1 LTQADAGRWVA
12 VGRVGRRHGLT
23 GAFVVELPSDDPER
37 FAQGASVYVG
47 REPATVVE
55 SKRSGGRL
63 VIRLDR
69 DVSRGSALEL
79 PVSELPPAGG
89 DSYYVFALIGLSA
102 VEEGGRA
109 LGRVRDV
116 VPGVANDVLE
126 LEGGV
131 ALPMVQDCVRAV
143 DIEGGR
149 IVIAPG
155 FVPES

>member
-1 LTQADAGRWVA
+1 VA

-37 FAQGASVYVG
+37 FAVGAIVYAD

-55 SKRSGGRL
+55 SKRSGGRV

-69 DVSRGSALEL
+69 EVARGATLEL

-89 DSYYVFALIGLSA
+89 DRYYVFQLVGLEV
-102 VEEGGRA
+102 VEEGGRP

-116 VPGVANDVLE
+116 TPGVANDVLE

-131 ALPMVQDCVRAV
+131 AFPMVEDCVRLV

-155 FVPES
+155 FALES

>member
-1 LTQADAGRWVA
+1 VA

-37 FAQGASVYVG
+37 FAVGATVYAD

-69 DVSRGSALEL
+69 GVARGTTLEL
-79 PVSELPPAGG
+79 PVSELPPAGAER
-89 DSYYVFALIGLSA
+89 YYVFELVGLEV

-116 VPGVANDVLE
+116 TPGVANDVLE

-131 ALPMVQDCVRAV
+131 ALPMVEDCVRLV

-155 FVPES
+155 FALES